1 MGQRGPPRR
10 TRGSG
15 APRGRVAAARRRSPA
30 AASRRAGPGCR
41 SGPAASEGEGKG
53 AARGA
58 GEAAARAERCEAVES
73 GAARG
78 AGEAAAR
85 AERCE
90 AVESGAARGAGEAA
104 ARGERCGRCGAAAG
118 GEGAEHDTP
127 PAARGGEAAALGTG
141 ARAAPKGALSRSG
154 RRGVRPAVNRGRQS
168 RGTSARRY
176 VRSDAVC
183 AAFLRMSSSWSSIQS
198 PGSRAVTISFRPRRR
213 RARSPGSIVRAA

>member
-41 SGPAASEGEGKG
+41 SGPAASEGEGK
-53 AARGA
+53 
-58 GEAAARAERCEAVES
+58 